1 MGVCQ
6 NLQGVGVLLSSVGR
20 LGTLERKWSMAL
32 KPIPWEQE
40 GWLGGS
46 LAEQI
51 PLPASYKLYSQSIP
65 GDNWVVKELLLK
77 ILSFVPSFCSCLCD
91 FIP

>member
-1 MGVCQ
+1 
-6 NLQGVGVLLSSVGR
+6 
-20 LGTLERKWSMAL
+20 MAL

-46 LAEQI
+46 LADQI
-51 PLPASYKLYSQSIP
+51 CLPTSPQHHSQSIP
-65 GDNWVVKELLLK
+65 GDNWVIRRLLLK
-77 ILSFVPSFCSCLCD
+77 ILSFVCLVCSSLCD